1 MQQCEYTFIASYM
14 THYLFFIPR
23 LLSLRFLEL
32 EISIAISL
40 STRFRGTELK
50 IIKLLEQNF
59 I

>member
-1 MQQCEYTFIASYM
+1 M
-14 THYLFFIPR
+14 TYYLFFIPR

-32 EISIAISL
+32 EIISIAISL
-40 STRFRGTELK
+40 STLFRRTELK